1 MPEKSDT
8 DLINESIAFKKEANK
23 AQDKIDEIRREI
35 NAIKNELDEFVKT
48 KRRAIR
54 DKEDELVSWQKV
66 KRSNN
71 CLADER
77 EQQAWQVRR
86 MGC

>member
-1 MPEKSDT
+1 MEKT
-8 DLINESIAFKKEANK
+8 DSQLFNEAVEFKKEANA

-54 DKEDELVSWQKV
+54 DKEDELVGWQKV

-71 CLADER
+71 CLAEER

-86 MGC
+86 LG